1 MKERVC
7 EITEIICC
15 QKKDLKIVIRGI
27 TYDLYSI
34 DISKMELDPPLKPD
48 EKHKI
53 IKMRMEIEHGNWNK
67 KPDM

>member
-1 MKERVC
+1 
-7 EITEIICC
+7 
-15 QKKDLKIVIRGI
+15 
-27 TYDLYSI
+27 
-34 DISKMELDPPLKPD
+34 MELDPPLKPD